1 MMTESNLVFENEK
14 EGKESIFLRPRM
26 QEESFLDEL
35 GNWRVVLKIPKLK
48 ISEERVQPHTQEL
61 E

>member
-14 EGKESIFLRPRM
+14 EGKESIFLRTRM

-35 GNWRVVLKIPKLK
+35 GNWRVVLKILKLK
-48 ISEERVQPHTQEL
+48 ISE
-61 E
+61 

>member
-48 ISEERVQPHTQEL
+48 ISE
-61 E
+61 